1 MNSTATTPE
10 DERLLARL
18 QAGDVAALG
27 ELFDRHRER
36 LWRMIRFR
44 MDRRL
49 ASRIDP
55 DDVLQESYVAA
66 AARLSH
72 YLAKPEQSPFIWLR
86 LVVAQTMIDIHRR
99 HVGAQMRDAG
109 REQALGPRY
118 PEATGASLAAELSA
132 SVTGPSTGAMRN
144 EAAEQLQRAI
154 ATMAEIDQ
162 EVIALRHF
170 EDLTNS
176 ETAELL
182 GLQPTAASN
191 RYVRALA
198 RLREILSQM
207 PGFQEPQTPDSQAN
221 G

>member
-1 MNSTATTPE
+1 MNSAAQTPD

-18 QAGDVAALG
+18 QAGDGAALG
-27 ELFDRHRER
+27 QLFDRHRER

-66 AARLSH
+66 SARLNH
-72 YLAKPEQSPFIWLR
+72 YLSKPEQSPFIWLR
-86 LVVAQTMIDIHRR
+86 LVVGQTMIDIHRR

-109 REQALGPRY
+109 REQSLGPRY
-118 PEATGASLAAELSA
+118 PEATSVSLVAELSA
-132 SVTGPSTGAMRN
+132 SATGPSTGAMRN
-144 EAAEQLQRAI
+144 EAAEQLQQAI
-154 ATMAEIDQ
+154 ASMAEIDQ
-162 EVIALRHF
+162 EIIALRHF

-198 RLREILSQM
+198 RLREILSEM
-207 PGFQEPQTPDSQAN
+207 PGFHDSQAN